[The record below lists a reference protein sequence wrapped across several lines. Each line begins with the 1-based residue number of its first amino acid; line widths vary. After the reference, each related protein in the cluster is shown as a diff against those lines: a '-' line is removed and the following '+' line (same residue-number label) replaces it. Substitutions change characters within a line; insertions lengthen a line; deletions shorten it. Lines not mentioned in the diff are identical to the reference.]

1 VLDGAYAAASFADV
15 TGLKESDEHLQALC
29 HSLLTCARELYDAV
43 EHLND
48 RDGIG
53 EHCAA
58 VHRLETEADAQFRT
72 AMRALFSGSP
82 DPLRVIRLKEL
93 YERIEGAIDRCEDIA
108 NILESI
114 VIKNS

>member
-1 VLDGAYAAASFADV
+1 MSFAE
-15 TGLKESDEHLQALC
+15 TTSLGTTNEHLQALC
-29 HSLLTCARELYDAV
+29 RSLLTCAREIYDAV

-58 VHRLETEADAQFRT
+58 VHRLESEADAQFKA

-108 NILESI
+108 NILETI